1 MHFCEPR
8 LTPDRRI
15 LWISAFAVALWLFL
29 VNPGTAIA
37 GGEHQS
43 SGWDSP
49 SDNGSGDWQNG
60 SEKSP
65 PEYKPP
71 EETPPV
77 EKPPVEKPPVEKPP
91 VETPPVETPPV
102 ETPPVETPPVETPPV
117 ETPPVE
123 TPPVETETPPVE
135 TPPEKPK
142 RQTTPPETPNTRVER
157 GSGGVLGQEQGSGG
171 GGVVQASPAQSSLPF
186 TGSEIAVLIL
196 LGASL
201 LGIGLVL
208 HRMSVERG

>member
-43 SGWDSP
+43 SGWGSP
-49 SDNGSGDWQNG
+49 QGSPPVETPPEQ
-60 SEKSP
+60 SP

-71 EETPPV
+71 EEKPPV

-91 VETPPVETPPV
+91 VETPPVQTPPV
-102 ETPPVETPPVETPPV
+102 QTPPVQTPPVQ
-117 ETPPVE
+117 TPPVE

-135 TPPEKPK
+135 TPPETPQKPN
-142 RQTTPPETPNTRVER
+142 RQTTPPETPNTRVEH

-186 TGSEIAVLIL
+186 TGSETPLLIL

>member
-8 LTPDRRI
+8 STPDRRI

-49 SDNGSGDWQNG
+49 SDHGSGDWQNG
-60 SEKSP
+60 SEKST

-102 ETPPVETPPVETPPV
+102 ETPPVETPPVET
-117 ETPPVE
+117 
-123 TPPVETETPPVE
+123 ETPPVE
-135 TPPEKPK
+135 TPPEKPN
-142 RQTTPPETPNTRVER
+142 RQTTPPETPNARVER

-186 TGSEIAVLIL
+186 TGSETPLLIL

-208 HRMSVERG
+208 HRMSVQRG

>member
-29 VNPGTAIA
+29 VSPGTAIA

-49 SDNGSGDWQNG
+49 SDHGSGDWQNG

-102 ETPPVETPPVETPPV
+102 EKPPVETPPV

-135 TPPEKPK
+135 TPPEKPN
-142 RQTTPPETPNTRVER
+142 RQTTTPETPNTRVER
-157 GSGGVLGQEQGSGG
+157 GSGGVLGQEQSSGG

-186 TGSEIAVLIL
+186 TGSETPLLIL